1 MQKLNDTLVTCIIC
15 KHDKRLHDVLPTDSV
30 RGPLWEFIACGYPSW
45 KHQAYVC
52 FEDLNNL
59 RAKYIEALLK
69 EEKGELTELEED
81 VLESMADQDILVQNL
96 NTSMAK
102 KSTVGERMAD
112 RIAKYG
118 GSWTFILFF
127 MAVLAF
133 WIFLN
138 SELLARRA
146 FDPYPYILLNLVLS
160 CLAAVQAPIIM
171 MSQNRQAAR
180 DRAEAEAD
188 YQTNLKSE
196 LEIRHLNAK
205 IDLLLSS
212 QWEKLLEIQNTQ
224 QEILLANQVQI
235 NARQATVLDEADYKL
250 PLPSQD

>member
-1 MQKLNDTLVTCIIC
+1 MKKLQNNLVTCIIC

-30 RGPLWEFIACGYPSW
+30 RGPLWQFIAHRYPSW

-102 KSTVGERMAD
+102 KATFGERLAD
-112 RIAKYG
+112 KIAAYG
-118 GSWTFILFF
+118 GSWTFITAF
-127 MAVLAF
+127 MLMLTF

-138 SELLARRA
+138 SEILAQRA
-146 FDPYPYILLNLVLS
+146 FDPYPYILLNLFLS
-160 CLAAVQAPIIM
+160 CLAALQAPIIM

-224 QEILLANQVQI
+224 LEMI
-235 NARQATVLDEADYKL
+235 NAGFPYHQLGHEENSETDSVQ
-250 PLPSQD
+250 PS